1 MAGPPPYREPIG
13 ALKDPMHPPPF
24 GLGQVSFQVMG
35 GEGWQ
40 GQRNCETPP
49 GQERSE
55 TPLLVLF
62 SLNEY
67 KFLSTQRSFSQPF
80 ASLIN
85 NNSGGGQSRSA
96 AAVPPAYSAQC
107 KGDSWDSLEG
117 GSPQASGQP
126 LGLAVNCVSRK
137 MLQWGSCRKPCSPL
151 PSRLCGCFSQPLPPP
166 QLLGKFSIKLLG
178 GGVVRAAA
186 GEEWWWKEEGARGL
200 QRRANWGTAAGR
212 RACTHAHTHA
222 RMHARPPGAAAMQGP
237 SRTGWPRCAR
247 RPPGLRQGTR
257 AVEGPGLS
265 PPLGENRDVQG
276 ELRARVPAADA
287 TGGSCFAPS
296 VALLSILRELFA
308 PSSHPRG
315 EEMFWE
321 ENFCLHLILKMD
333 LFAKL
338 KAGWGTPARS
348 IENPLA
354 RERAAAVVAAAFVP
368 GCSLCLSSPAQLGAV
383 VPAEGHGAGAPGP
396 PVSDERSH
404 PGGGRAWR

>member
-247 RPPGLRQGTR
+247 RPPGLRQGTARWKGR
-257 AVEGPGLS
+257 AFPRRWGRTVMCRE
-265 PPLGENRDVQG
+265 
-276 ELRARVPAADA
+276 
-287 TGGSCFAPS
+287 SC
-296 VALLSILRELFA
+296 ALACRR
-308 PSSHPRG
+308 PTRP
-315 EEMFWE
+315 
-321 ENFCLHLILKMD
+321 
-333 LFAKL
+333 
-338 KAGWGTPARS
+338 
-348 IENPLA
+348 
-354 RERAAAVVAAAFVP
+354 
-368 GCSLCLSSPAQLGAV
+368 GAV
-383 VPAEGHGAGAPGP
+383 VSLHPSPCCQSCESSLP
-396 PVSDERSH
+396 PPPIPEEKKCFGKRIS
-404 PGGGRAWR
+404 AFI